1 MGTFNELNSETARG
15 WSARMVVLAGVAI
28 CAVVTLGSC
37 KSSPVTSEKEF
48 AAPAG
53 GKPAMVYVADFDL
66 AAQDIRHEEGV
77 ITSRPGPVGR
87 VGTRLAGAS
96 TDRAARARELVDLMS
111 NSLVQDLR
119 QAGFSATRLNA
130 RTPAPADGWLLRGVF
145 TEVQEGNR
153 VRRAIIGFGQGQTDI
168 QVVVVVNDLSQ
179 GPPQPLYELDTKADS
194 GQKPGAAPMMVLS
207 PYGAA
212 ARFVLA
218 GGDLEKN
225 VKQTAHDIAAHLAKR
240 FQEPK

>member
-1 MGTFNELNSETARG
+1 MGTFNESNTERARG
-15 WSARMVVLAGVAI
+15 RSARMVALAGTVT
-28 CAVVTLGSC
+28 CAVAMLCSC
-37 KSSPVTSEKEF
+37 KSGPVTSEKEF
-48 AAPAG
+48 AAPAA

-66 AAQDIRHEEGV
+66 AVQDIKHEEGV
-77 ITSRPGPVGR
+77 VTSRPGPVGR

-119 QAGFSATRLNA
+119 QAGFSAARLTA
-130 RTPAPADGWLLRGVF
+130 RTPLPADGWMLRGVF

-153 VRRAIIGFGQGQTDI
+153 VRRAVIGLGKGQTDV

-179 GPPQPLYELDTKADS
+179 GPPRPWYELDTKADS
-194 GQKPGAAPMMVLS
+194 GERPGAAPMMVLS

-218 GGDLEKN
+218 GDDLEKN
-225 VKQTAHDIAAHLAKR
+225 VKQAALDITAHLAKR
-240 FQEPK
+240 FQEMK